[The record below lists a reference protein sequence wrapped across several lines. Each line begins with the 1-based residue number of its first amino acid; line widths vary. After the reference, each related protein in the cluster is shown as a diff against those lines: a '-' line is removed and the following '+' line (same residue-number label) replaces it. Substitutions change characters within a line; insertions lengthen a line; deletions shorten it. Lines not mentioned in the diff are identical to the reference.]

1 MNKKYRNSNPDPWAE
16 TRPNQAVRLELDSA
30 RKRRGC
36 LPIGCLTI
44 VFIIAIIAA
53 YFLFPSNQTI
63 LILGIDRSFENTAI
77 GRSDTNILLG
87 VRPLPGTVSV
97 LSIPRDLWVNIP
109 GYGENR
115 INAAHFFGENDQ
127 AGTGPQLAVATI
139 EDNFDLQVDHYVRI
153 QLENFP
159 QVVDAMGGVEIE
171 LETAMAGY
179 PAGTHLLN
187 GTEALAFVRDRAGT
201 DDFFRMAQGQVF
213 LKSFMRTLLNPSSV
227 SNLPGILIASLDT
240 IDTDIPIW
248 QLPRVAVAVLRSYL
262 TDQIEFVIIQREMVV
277 PWLTPAGA
285 QVLLPD
291 WAQIQ
296 PLVRKEFGQ

>member
-240 IDTDIPIW
+240 IDTDIPIG

>member
-87 VRPLPGTVSV
+87 VHPLPGTVSV
-97 LSIPRDLWVNIP
+97 FSIPRDLWVTIP

-213 LKSFMRTLLNPSSV
+213 LKSFMRTLLKPSSLP
-227 SNLPGILIASLDT
+227 NLPGILIASLDT

-296 PLVRKEFGQ
+296 PLVRQEFGQ

>member
-44 VFIIAIIAA
+44 IFIIAIIAA

-97 LSIPRDLWVNIP
+97 FSIPRDLWVTIP

-213 LKSFMRTLLNPSSV
+213 LKSFMRTLLKPSSLP
-227 SNLPGILIASLDT
+227 NLPGILIASLDT

-296 PLVRKEFGQ
+296 PLVRQEFGQ

>member
-1 MNKKYRNSNPDPWAE
+1 MNKKNELSNPGPWAE

-87 VRPLPGTVSV
+87 VHPLPGTVSV
-97 LSIPRDLWVNIP
+97 FSIPRDLWVTIP

-127 AGTGPQLAVATI
+127 AGTGPELAVTTI
-139 EDNFDLQVDHYVRI
+139 EDNFDLQIDHYVRI

-213 LKSFMRTLLNPSSV
+213 LKSFMRTLLKPSSLP
-227 SNLPGILIASLDT
+227 NLPGILIASLDT

>member
-1 MNKKYRNSNPDPWAE
+1 MKKKNKISNPDPWAE

-36 LPIGCLTI
+36 LPTGCLAI
-44 VFIIAIIAA
+44 VFIFAMLAA
-53 YFLFPSNQTI
+53 YLFFPSNQTI
-63 LILGIDRSFENTAI
+63 LVLGIDRSFENTAI

-115 INAAHFFGENDQ
+115 INAAHFFAENDQ
-127 AGTGPQLAVATI
+127 PGTGPELAVRTV
-139 EDNFDLQVDHYVRI
+139 EENFDLNIDHYIRI

-187 GTEALAFVRDRAGT
+187 GEQALAFVRDRAGT
-201 DDFFRMAQGQVF
+201 DDFFRMAQGQIV
-213 LKSFMRTLLNPSSV
+213 LKSFMRTLLKPSSLP
-227 SNLPGILIASLDT
+227 NLPNILAASLDT
-240 IDTDIPIW
+240 IDTDIPLW
-248 QLPRVAVAVLRSYL
+248 QIPRVAVTAIRAYL
-262 TDQIEFVIIQREMVV
+262 TDKIEFVIIQREVVV
-277 PWLTPAGA
+277 PWLTPGGA

-291 WAQIQ
+291 WTQIQ
-296 PLVRKEFGQ
+296 PLVQKEFGQ

>member
-97 LSIPRDLWVNIP
+97 FSIPRDLWVTIP

-213 LKSFMRTLLNPSSV
+213 LKSFMRTLLKPSSLP
-227 SNLPGILIASLDT
+227 NLPGILIASLDT

>member
-240 IDTDIPIW
+240 IDTDIPIG

-262 TDQIEFVIIQREMVV
+262 TDQIEFVIIQREMVM

>member
-44 VFIIAIIAA
+44 IFIIAIIAA

-87 VRPLPGTVSV
+87 VHPLPGTVSV
-97 LSIPRDLWVNIP
+97 FSIPRDLWVTIP

-213 LKSFMRTLLNPSSV
+213 LKSFMRTLLKPSSLP
-227 SNLPGILIASLDT
+227 NLPGILIASLDT

-296 PLVRKEFGQ
+296 PLVRQEFGQ

>member
-16 TRPNQAVRLELDSA
+16 TRPNQAVRLDLDSA

-36 LPIGCLTI
+36 LPIGCLTSF
-44 VFIIAIIAA
+44 FIFAIIAA

-262 TDQIEFVIIQREMVV
+262 TDQIEFVIIQREMVM

>member
-44 VFIIAIIAA
+44 AFIFAIIAA

-97 LSIPRDLWVNIP
+97 LSIPRDIWVNIP

>member
-87 VRPLPGTVSV
+87 VHPLPGTVSV
-97 LSIPRDLWVNIP
+97 FSIPRDLWVTIP

-213 LKSFMRTLLNPSSV
+213 LKSFMRTLLKPSSLP
-227 SNLPGILIASLDT
+227 NLPGILIASLDT

>member
-1 MNKKYRNSNPDPWAE
+1 MNKKYKNSNPDPWAE

-30 RKRRGC
+30 RKKRGC
-36 LPIGCLTI
+36 LPSGCLTI
-44 VFIIAIIAA
+44 VFIFAILAA
-53 YFLFPSNQTI
+53 YLFFPSNQTI
-63 LILGIDRSFENTAI
+63 LVLGIDRSFENTAI

-87 VRPLPGTVSV
+87 VHPLPGTVSV

-115 INAAHFFGENDQ
+115 INAAHFFGENDL
-127 AGTGPQLAVATI
+127 AGSGPQVAVRTL
-139 EDNFDLQVDHYVRI
+139 EDNLDIQIDHYVRI

-213 LKSFMRTLLNPSSV
+213 LKSFLRTLLKPSSLP
-227 SNLPGILIASLDT
+227 NLPDILIASLDT

-248 QLPRVAVAVLRSYL
+248 QLPRLAVAVLRSYL

-296 PLVRKEFGQ
+296 PIVKEKFGQ

>member
-44 VFIIAIIAA
+44 VFIFAIIAA

-77 GRSDTNILLG
+77 GRSDTNIILG

-240 IDTDIPIW
+240 IDTDIPIG

-262 TDQIEFVIIQREMVV
+262 TDQIEFVIIQREMVM

>member
-44 VFIIAIIAA
+44 VFIFAIIAA

>member
-97 LSIPRDLWVNIP
+97 LSIPRDIWVNIP